1 MAARKSGDDGRRKRQ
16 AANGRST
23 RRRKPNVPPIID
35 LEAVIVED
43 NEPAPN
49 DDAAAADA
57 AGRDQAGASRK
68 DQNSVSWMEEMK
80 RFFLGGVH
88 IGRWRVPAAGS
99 LIVLAIFIAGLIGG
113 WYFGPEARVS
123 GPSAASDQRMPI
135 VETALKDIASAN
147 TAIAARLEDLSAK
160 VETVGE
166 HARLAQTAADA
177 ALSEVRTLDAGLA
190 ELSANDSTSAAPAN
204 KVLQEQIGKLAAKID
219 ALAQIPSATN
229 EQALP
234 KDLDARIAALSTAVA
249 DLKRA
254 TEQMAA
260 RQTPAQG
267 VDGVDTAALLDAV
280 RAQVRDSMADV
291 VTRLDA
297 LETARVQSS
306 QTAPSPVARAASD
319 LQKAVDAGQPYQP
332 QLAAFAAVMPGDP
345 AITAI
350 AAHAPGGVFPRLALA
365 AQFEEIA
372 LDLTTSKP
380 GSEET
385 SDGDGNL
392 IDNVWSRV
400 NDLVDVRKSTEP
412 GSRMLVEAVTAA
424 REHVERDEL
433 ARAADALSAAGEGLT
448 QAAEKWIREARARSK
463 VDREMNGLLRRAL
476 AMSDK
481 SGS

>member
-1 MAARKSGDDGRRKRQ
+1 MAARKSGDDGRHARQ
-16 AANGRST
+16 AADGKRT

-43 NEPAPN
+43 SEPAPN
-49 DDAAAADA
+49 DGAAAADA
-57 AGRDQAGASRK
+57 TGREQADAARK

-88 IGRWRVPAAGS
+88 VGRWRVPAAGS
-99 LIVLAIFIAGLIGG
+99 LIVVAIFIAGLIGG

-123 GPSAASDQRMPI
+123 GPSVASDQRMPV

-147 TAIAARLEDLSAK
+147 TAISSRLEDLS
-160 VETVGE
+160 VRLETVGE

-177 ALSEVRTLDAGLA
+177 ALSEVRTFD
-190 ELSANDSTSAAPAN
+190 TAPAN
-204 KVLQEQIGKLAAKID
+204 QAVQEQIGKLSAKID
-219 ALAQIPSATN
+219 ALAQNPPATN
-229 EQALP
+229 GQVLP
-234 KDLDARIAALSTAVA
+234 RDMDARIASLSTAVA
-249 DLKRA
+249 DLKSA
-254 TEQMAA
+254 VEQMAA
-260 RQTPAQG
+260 QQTPAQG

-280 RAQVRDSMADV
+280 RAQLKDGMDDV

-297 LETARVQSS
+297 LEAARLQSY
-306 QTAPSPVARAASD
+306 QAAPSPIAGAASD
-319 LQKAVDAGQPYQP
+319 LQKAVDAGKPYQR

-350 AAHAPGGVFPRLALA
+350 SAHAPDGVPPRLALA
-365 AQFEEIA
+365 ARFEEIA

-380 GSEET
+380 GSAET
-385 SDGDGNL
+385 ADGDGNL
-392 IDNVWSRV
+392 IDDVWSRV
-400 NDLVDVRKSTEP
+400 NDLVDVRKSSDP
-412 GSRMLVEAVTAA
+412 GSRMLVEAVAAA
-424 REHVERDEL
+424 RAHVERDEM

-448 QAAEKWIREARARSK
+448 QAAEKWIREARARRK